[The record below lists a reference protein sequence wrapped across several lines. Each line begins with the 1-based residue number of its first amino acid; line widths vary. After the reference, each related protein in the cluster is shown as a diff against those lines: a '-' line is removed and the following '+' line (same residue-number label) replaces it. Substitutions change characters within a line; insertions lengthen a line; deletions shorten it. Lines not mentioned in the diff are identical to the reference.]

1 MLHYTLTPHHY
12 VIMIIIESKES
23 IMTCNIGKIDRIIR
37 VVIGLVLLGWG
48 IMNGN
53 IIADVVGG
61 VLLFTAIIGWCP
73 PYALLG
79 INTGCKTKND

>member
-1 MLHYTLTPHHY
+1 
-12 VIMIIIESKES
+12 
-23 IMTCNIGKIDRIIR
+23 MTCNIGKIDRAIR
-37 VVIGLVLLGWG
+37 GIAGAAILTWG

-79 INTGCKTKND
+79 LNTGCKTKQD

>member
-1 MLHYTLTPHHY
+1 MLQTENSKT
-12 VIMIIIESKES
+12 VIIYLSKHKES
-23 IMTCNIGKIDRIIR
+23 IMTCNVGKIDRIVR
-37 VVIGLVLLGWG
+37 GVVGAAALAWG

-79 INTGCKTKND
+79 INTGCKVKKD

>member
-1 MLHYTLTPHHY
+1 
-12 VIMIIIESKES
+12 
-23 IMTCNIGKIDRIIR
+23 MTCNIGKIDRIIR
-37 VVIGLVLLGWG
+37 GVAGIALLGWG

-53 IIADVVGG
+53 MIADIVGG
-61 VLLFTAIIGWCP
+61 VILLTALIGWCP

>member
-1 MLHYTLTPHHY
+1 M
-12 VIMIIIESKES
+12 K
-23 IMTCNIGKIDRIIR
+23 CNIGKIDRIIR
-37 VVIGLVLLGWG
+37 TIIGVALLVWG
-48 IMNGN
+48 IMNNN

-61 VLLFTAIIGWCP
+61 VLLLTVIIGWCP

>member
-1 MLHYTLTPHHY
+1 
-12 VIMIIIESKES
+12 
-23 IMTCNIGKIDRIIR
+23 MTCNVGKIDRIIR
-37 VVIGLVLLGWG
+37 AVAGAGLVAWG
-48 IMNGN
+48 VMNNN

-79 INTGCKTKND
+79 INTGCKTKEE

>member
-37 VVIGLVLLGWG
+37 VVVGAAALGWG

>member
-1 MLHYTLTPHHY
+1 
-12 VIMIIIESKES
+12 
-23 IMTCNIGKIDRIIR
+23 MTCNIGKIDRIIR
-37 VVIGLVLLGWG
+37 VIIGAAAIAWG
-48 IMNGN
+48 VMNGN

-61 VLLFTAIIGWCP
+61 VLLLTAIIGWCP

>member
-1 MLHYTLTPHHY
+1 
-12 VIMIIIESKES
+12 
-23 IMTCNIGKIDRIIR
+23 MTCNVGKIDRIIR
-37 VVIGLVLLGWG
+37 GVVGAGALAWGL
-48 IMNGN
+48 MNGN

-79 INTGCKTKND
+79 INTGCNIKKD